1 MKKPTVGTQ
10 GQLIANIKVI
20 GVGGGGSNA
29 VSRMA
34 QDFMRGVEF
43 VAINTDHQD
52 LDHCEV
58 KKKIYIGK
66 NLTRGLGTGMNP
78 DLGRQA
84 AEENRS
90 EIAEALKGADI
101 VFVSAGFG
109 GGTGT
114 GAAPVI
120 AEVAKQSGALTIAVV
135 TRPFAFEGIQR
146 ERIAQEGLSKLKDK
160 VDALIVVPND
170 KIFSLISK
178 DTPIMKAFQAIDDVL
193 RNALHGIVEL
203 VLSPGI
209 INVDFADVRTIIQ
222 DAGSAI
228 VGIGMAAGPDRAVKA
243 VNQALHSPLLEV
255 SAEGARGVL
264 LGITGGKDLKMAE
277 INDAAKLVAQ
287 TVDQN
292 AKIIFGAYHDK
303 NLKENQIKITLIATG
318 FANGPYGAPV
328 ASVAPASL
336 FPSQQSSEKTYHS
349 SESSYSS
356 PVRSSA
362 DSSSSQTSLRV
373 SATESTPSSSKS
385 SSSDKD
391 ISQKSTP
398 SASGSHASSS
408 AKSDV
413 TLVSSTSTQ
422 QTSADV
428 AKFAPRGVSPT
439 NGISSSGSGKSVAT
453 ADDPDAFWD
462 IPAFLRR
469 RKK

>member
-1 MKKPTVGTQ
+1 MKKSTAANPSP
-10 GQLIANIKVI
+10 LIASIKVVGI
-20 GVGGGGSNA
+20 GGGGSNA
-29 VSRMA
+29 VSRMS

-43 VAINTDHQD
+43 IAINTDHQD

-90 EIAEALKGADI
+90 EIAEAIKGADI
-101 VFVSAGFG
+101 VFVSAGEG
-109 GGTGT
+109 GGTGS
-114 GAAPVI
+114 GAAPVV

-135 TRPFAFEGIQR
+135 TRPFAFEGIAR
-146 ERIAQEGLSKLKDK
+146 ERIAQEGLGKLKDK

-255 SAEGARGVL
+255 NAEGARGVL
-264 LGITGGKDLKMAE
+264 LGITGGKDLKMSE

-318 FANGPYGAPV
+318 FSGGVAGPA
-328 ASVAPASL
+328 AQSASL
-336 FPSQQSSEKTYHS
+336 FSGAGDYEKRSGDFYQSSTRLQDAPAGS
-349 SESSYSS
+349 
-356 PVRSSA
+356 VRVSSA
-362 DSSSSQTSLRV
+362 PSVQSEL
-373 SATESTPSSSKS
+373 ST
-385 SSSDKD
+385 
-391 ISQKSTP
+391 
-398 SASGSHASSS
+398 
-408 AKSDV
+408 
-413 TLVSSTSTQ
+413 L
-422 QTSADV
+422 
-428 AKFAPRGVSPT
+428 
-439 NGISSSGSGKSVAT
+439 KSVAT
-453 ADDPDAFWD
+453 PVSSSAGVPPVSEKPVARTAGNPPSIAEKPSATLTSSAASDVSKFAPAGVSGVGKSSSISSAALKKDPEDPDAFWD